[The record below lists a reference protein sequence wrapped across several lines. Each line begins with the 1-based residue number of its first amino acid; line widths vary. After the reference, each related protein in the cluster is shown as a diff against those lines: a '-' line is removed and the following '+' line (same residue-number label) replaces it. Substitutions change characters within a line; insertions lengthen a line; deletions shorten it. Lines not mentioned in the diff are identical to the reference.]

1 MLALAIVAKE
11 VNFVCR
17 HVLCCITATLNC
29 NDTNIKFV
37 PNHIAEVRDMI
48 FLRVFV
54 TVLIRSTI
62 YNPVGPNLA
71 VKRK

>member
-1 MLALAIVAKE
+1 MAVNIGQE
-11 VNFVCR
+11 V
-17 HVLCCITATLNC
+17 L
-29 NDTNIKFV
+29 
-37 PNHIAEVRDMI
+37 DMI

-54 TVLIRSTI
+54 TFLIRSTI